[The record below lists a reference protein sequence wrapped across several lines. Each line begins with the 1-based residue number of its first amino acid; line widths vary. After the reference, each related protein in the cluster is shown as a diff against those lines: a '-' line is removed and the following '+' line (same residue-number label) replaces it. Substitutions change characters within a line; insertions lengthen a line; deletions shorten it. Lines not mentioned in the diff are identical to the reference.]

1 MKRIFK
7 KKSTN
12 GLVFLSLASVLNQA
26 IVFMSAPILS
36 RIFSADDFGRLAVFT
51 SYVNIIG
58 SVSTGL
64 YENVILI
71 HENDDSAWSAF
82 MTACLLGISYS
93 ILSTGI
99 MFLVH
104 LAGGMNFFSYTE
116 IFLLGLNVCLSA
128 LYTCINY
135 WFNRL
140 GHFSFFIGSMLLQT
154 GINVV
159 VSISLGLLFGVKNA
173 LIISVVIGAFVST
186 LFLGVSVY
194 RKFSFQGFFSK
205 ERIWNDMLVHKK
217 FPLYQAPAN
226 MITMIQSSL
235 VPVVFSKFFGVTF
248 VGYFSMANRIV
259 RVPFTLFTSAITNI
273 FKNEFRE
280 ALSKRDEERVFMKYA
295 KILVLLSVIVFPI
308 LGFLGPSIFSFWLGD
323 AWEYAGSIAKV
334 ICFMLLF
341 EFVDLPLRSI
351 FMNYN
356 KQRLNFQLQL
366 ASIIASFSSIYLTY
380 YTYSDAE
387 VSLKSFAIVSSL
399 ISVLAIII
407 SYYIVKKKNFSH
419 V

>member
-1 MKRIFK
+1 MRCLFK
-7 KKSTN
+7 KRSTN
-12 GLVFLSLASVLNQA
+12 GLVLLSLASILNQA
-26 IVFMSAPILS
+26 IVFISAPILS

-71 HENDDSAWSAF
+71 HENDDSAWSVF
-82 MTACLLGISYS
+82 MTASLLGIGYS
-93 ILSTGI
+93 ILSTAI
-99 MFLVH
+99 MLLVH
-104 LAGGMNFFSYTE
+104 FAGGMNYFSYTE

-140 GHFSFFIGSMLLQT
+140 GHFSFFIRSMILQT

-159 VSISLGLLFGVKNA
+159 VSISLRLLFGVENA
-173 LIISVVIGAFVST
+173 LIISVVIGAFVAT
-186 LFLGVSVY
+186 LFLGVSVF
-194 RKFSFQGFFSK
+194 RKFSFQGFFSR
-205 ERIWNDMLVHKK
+205 ERIWNDMLIHKS
-217 FPLYQAPAN
+217 FPLYQAPTN
-226 MITMIQSSL
+226 LITMIQTSL
-235 VPVVFSKFFGVTF
+235 VPVIFSNLFGMTF
-248 VGYFSMANRIV
+248 AGYFSMANRIV
-259 RVPFTLFTSAITNI
+259 RVPFTLFTSAISNI

-280 ALSKRDEERVFMKYA
+280 ALIRRDEVRIFIKYA
-295 KILVLLSVIVFPI
+295 KILILLSVIVFPI

-341 EFVDLPLRSI
+341 EFVDLPLRSV

-356 KQRLNFQLQL
+356 KQRLIFLFQLT
-366 ASIIASFSSIYLTY
+366 SIIVSFSTIYLTNY
-380 YTYSDAE
+380 FYSDAE
-387 VSLKSFAIVSSL
+387 VSLKSFALVSSV
-399 ISVLAIII
+399 ISVFAIMI
-407 SYYIVKKKNFSH
+407 SYKIVKKKNISH